1 MAVTQPTL
9 FVTVDRTKCCGY
21 TLCATE
27 GPDVYSIDDA
37 GYAVAIDGVPA
48 ELEAQACRGA
58 EACPDGA
65 ITVRRIGDGE

>member
-9 FVTVDRTKCCGY
+9 LVTVDRSKCCGY

-27 GPDVYSIDDA
+27 GPDVYTIDDA

-65 ITVRRIGDGE
+65 IIVRRTVDGG

>member
-9 FVTVDRTKCCGY
+9 LVTVDRSKCCGY

-65 ITVRRIGDGE
+65 IIVRRTADGG

>member
-1 MAVTQPTL
+1 MAVGQPIL
-9 FVTVDRTKCCGY
+9 LVTVDRSKCCGY

-37 GYAVAIDGVPA
+37 GYAVAIERVPA

-65 ITVRRIGDGE
+65 ITVSRITGDG

>member
-1 MAVTQPTL
+1 MANTESAL
-9 FVTVDRTKCCGY
+9 HVTVDRTKCCGY

-37 GYAVAIDGVPA
+37 GYAVAMENVPA
-48 ELEAQACRGA
+48 DLEAQACRGA

-65 ITVRRIGDGE
+65 ISVHRIGSAQ

>member
-1 MAVTQPTL
+1 MADSQPKL
-9 FVTVDRTKCCGY
+9 LITVDRSKCCGY

-37 GYAVAIDGVPA
+37 GYAVAPESVPA

-58 EACPDGA
+58 AACPDSA
-65 ITVRRIGDGE
+65 ITVRRAQSTD